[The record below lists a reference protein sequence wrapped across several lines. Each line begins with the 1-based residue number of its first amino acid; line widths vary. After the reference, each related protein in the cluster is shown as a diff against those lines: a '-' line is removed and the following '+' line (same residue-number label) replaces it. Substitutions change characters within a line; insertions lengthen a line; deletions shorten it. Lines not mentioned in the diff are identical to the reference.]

1 MPKGFNI
8 ERRSIEFIPEDERY
22 RHPRRRFSFWFS
34 CQMQVSTLVVGTLG
48 IAAGLNLAWTA
59 LAIVL
64 GNVIGTIFMAGHSAQ
79 GPHLG
84 IPQMIQSRAQFG
96 VLGAAIPLII
106 VVIIYVLF
114 NAANA
119 VVMRNSIE
127 AVLPIGNDAAI
138 IGFGAVTVAIGF
150 SCNLLCGDREHGAVH
165 GRFLLSQLFREAS
178 QRRHQLD
185 SRAHSARHALLF
197 RESA

>member
-84 IPQMIQSRAQFG
+84 IPQMIQNRAQFG
-96 VLGAAIPLII
+96 VLGAAIPL
-106 VVIIYVLF
+106 V
-114 NAANA
+114 A
-119 VVMRNSIE
+119 VVAE
-127 AVLPIGNDAAI
+127 ATLYTSADGVIVRDTLKGILPLDDYSAI
-138 IGFGAVTVAIGF
+138 V
-150 SCNLLCGDREHGAVH
+150 
-165 GRFLLSQLFREAS
+165 
-178 QRRHQLD
+178 
-185 SRAHSARHALLF
+185 
-197 RESA
+197 